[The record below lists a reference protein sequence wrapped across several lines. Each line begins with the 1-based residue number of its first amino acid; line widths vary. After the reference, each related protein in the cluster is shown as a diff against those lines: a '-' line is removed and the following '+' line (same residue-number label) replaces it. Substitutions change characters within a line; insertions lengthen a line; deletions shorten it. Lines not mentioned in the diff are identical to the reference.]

1 MRFKNHLK
9 YDIIMKINE
18 EVHMKEITPMKRYKT
33 AIDNLRSQVRFYAH
47 EFTLNKSESKSIP
60 WPFVRGDKYEIK
72 GVEADFIMIFESTE
86 NKGFSFALTFTYM
99 NKTQEEQM
107 VCGSVKFG
115 DQYDQTRYGET
126 MNLEKFKESLNALN
140 KKLNNLN
147 NKNYDEIINVFS
159 EIFLQTTFSLAS
171 DIETAS
177 HEVEQFMNAKK
188 TELSLEQAVEVAKV
202 ARVQHETAT
211 ANVNKALK
219 DSDAYKEREAL
230 MERLARLDKVIANK
244 KVLLNKQEDVAAKEK
259 EKKKTEELVQKK
271 KFELNMALSKKLQE
285 YPKAIR
291 TRIVKS

>member
-1 MRFKNHLK
+1 MFQNDVKD
-9 YDIIMKINE
+9 DIIIEIKE
-18 EVHMKEITPMKRYKT
+18 EVDMKEITPMKRYKT
-33 AIDNLRSQVRFYAH
+33 AIDNLRSQVGYYAH
-47 EFTLNKSESKSIP
+47 EVTLNKSESKRIP
-60 WPFVRGDKYEIK
+60 WAFMRGDKYETK

-99 NKTQEEQM
+99 DKEPDEQM
-107 VCGSVKFG
+107 VCGSIKFG
-115 DQYDQTRYGET
+115 DEQDQTRYGEM

-140 KKLNNLN
+140 KKLNGLPH
-147 NKNYDEIINVFS
+147 KNYDEIINVFS
-159 EIFLQTTFSLAS
+159 EMFLQTTFSLAS

-188 TELSLEQAVEVAKV
+188 NELALDQAVDLAKV

-211 ANVNKALK
+211 SNVDKALK
-219 DSDAYKEREAL
+219 ASDAYKERELL
-230 MERLARLDKVIANK
+230 MERIARLDKVITNK
-244 KVLLNKQEDVAAKEK
+244 KVLLNKQEDVSAKEK
-259 EKKKTEELVQKK
+259 EKKKTEEVVQKK

>member
-1 MRFKNHLK
+1 ME
-9 YDIIMKINE
+9 INE

-33 AIDNLRSQVRFYAH
+33 AIDNLRSQVGFYAH

-60 WPFVRGDKYEIK
+60 WPFVRGDKYETK

-99 NKTQEEQM
+99 NKTKEEQM

-115 DQYDQTRYGET
+115 DQYDQTRYGEA
-126 MNLEKFKESLNALN
+126 MNLEKFKESLNTLN
-140 KKLNNLN
+140 KKLNNLKH
-147 NKNYDEIINVFS
+147 KNYDEIINAFS
-159 EIFLQTTFSLAS
+159 EIFLQSTFSLAS
-171 DIETAS
+171 DIEIAS
-177 HEVEQFMNAKK
+177 REVEKFMNAKK
-188 TELSLEQAVEVAKV
+188 IELALEQAVDLAKV

-211 ANVNKALK
+211 ANVNKALQ

-230 MERLARLDKVIANK
+230 IERLARLDKVIANK

-259 EKKKTEELVQKK
+259 EKKKTEADVQTK
-271 KFELNMALSKKLQE
+271 KFELNMALSKKLQD